1 MKPEEKRLMP
11 WLIAG
16 LLAMGVLARFA
27 PHPANATPLL
37 AIALFGGTYLPKRW
51 GILLP
56 LGIVA
61 ITDFVLGWHVTIPFT
76 WGAFALAGFL
86 GWWIRANPS
95 ATRILGGT
103 LAGAALFYLITNFG
117 VWVVRDFY
125 PRTPAGLWECY
136 VRAIPFFRNALAG
149 DVLYATALF
158 GTYAIATRPRLAHQ
172 EAGHSR

>member
-1 MKPEEKRLMP
+1 MGSEQKSVTP

-16 LLAMGVLARFA
+16 LLLMGILARFA

-37 AIALFGGTYLPKRW
+37 AIALFGGAYLPKRW

-61 ITDFVLGWHVTIPFT
+61 LTDFALGWHVTVPFT
-76 WGAFALAGFL
+76 WGAFALVGFL
-86 GWWIRANPS
+86 GWWIRTNPS
-95 ATRILGGT
+95 AARILGGT
-103 LAGAALFYLITNFG
+103 LAGAVLFYLITNFG

-136 VRAIPFFRNALAG
+136 VAALPFFRNALAG
-149 DVLYATALF
+149 DIIYVTALF

-172 EAGHSR
+172 ESGSTN